1 MCLNRYAPIHL
12 RRETC
17 RQCGLTSFSRR
28 RRLKNSSPT
37 NRIVRPETG
46 SDFAPTRRRSGSYG
60 LTDSAFSTILRSRR
74 IPPLHSRRGVPSVKT
89 IPVSK
94 RSRVINVLLKRARR
108 ENVILR
114 SADGKEFLLAGLD
127 DFDREIELAR
137 GNKALMRLLDARAR
151 QSQALSL
158 GTVKTQLRIGTT
170 RRRPARRRI

>member
-1 MCLNRYAPIHL
+1 M
-12 RRETC
+12 
-17 RQCGLTSFSRR
+17 
-28 RRLKNSSPT
+28 
-37 NRIVRPETG
+37 
-46 SDFAPTRRRSGSYG
+46 
-60 LTDSAFSTILRSRR
+60 
-74 IPPLHSRRGVPSVKT
+74 KT

-94 RSRVINVLLKRARR
+94 RSRGINVLLKRARR

-114 SADGKEFLLAGLD
+114 SADGGKFLLAELD

-158 GTVKTQLRIGTT
+158 GTVKAQLGIGTE

>member
-1 MCLNRYAPIHL
+1 M
-12 RRETC
+12 
-17 RQCGLTSFSRR
+17 
-28 RRLKNSSPT
+28 
-37 NRIVRPETG
+37 
-46 SDFAPTRRRSGSYG
+46 
-60 LTDSAFSTILRSRR
+60 
-74 IPPLHSRRGVPSVKT
+74 KT

-158 GTVKTQLRIGTT
+158 RTVKTQLGIGTT
-170 RRRPARRRI
+170 RRRSARRRI

>member
-1 MCLNRYAPIHL
+1 M
-12 RRETC
+12 
-17 RQCGLTSFSRR
+17 
-28 RRLKNSSPT
+28 
-37 NRIVRPETG
+37 
-46 SDFAPTRRRSGSYG
+46 
-60 LTDSAFSTILRSRR
+60 
-74 IPPLHSRRGVPSVKT
+74 KT

-151 QSQALSL
+151 QSQGLSL
-158 GTVKTQLRIGTT
+158 GTVKTQLGIGTT
-170 RRRPARRRI
+170 RRRSARRRA

>member
-1 MCLNRYAPIHL
+1 M
-12 RRETC
+12 
-17 RQCGLTSFSRR
+17 
-28 RRLKNSSPT
+28 
-37 NRIVRPETG
+37 
-46 SDFAPTRRRSGSYG
+46 
-60 LTDSAFSTILRSRR
+60 
-74 IPPLHSRRGVPSVKT
+74 KT

>member
-1 MCLNRYAPIHL
+1 M
-12 RRETC
+12 
-17 RQCGLTSFSRR
+17 
-28 RRLKNSSPT
+28 
-37 NRIVRPETG
+37 
-46 SDFAPTRRRSGSYG
+46 
-60 LTDSAFSTILRSRR
+60 
-74 IPPLHSRRGVPSVKT
+74 KT

-158 GTVKTQLRIGTT
+158 GTVKTQLGIGTT
-170 RRRPARRRI
+170 RRRSARRRT

>member
-1 MCLNRYAPIHL
+1 M
-12 RRETC
+12 
-17 RQCGLTSFSRR
+17 
-28 RRLKNSSPT
+28 
-37 NRIVRPETG
+37 
-46 SDFAPTRRRSGSYG
+46 
-60 LTDSAFSTILRSRR
+60 
-74 IPPLHSRRGVPSVKT
+74 KT

-158 GTVKTQLRIGTT
+158 GTVKTQLGIGTA
-170 RRRPARRRI
+170 RRRPARRRT

>member
-1 MCLNRYAPIHL
+1 M
-12 RRETC
+12 
-17 RQCGLTSFSRR
+17 
-28 RRLKNSSPT
+28 
-37 NRIVRPETG
+37 
-46 SDFAPTRRRSGSYG
+46 
-60 LTDSAFSTILRSRR
+60 
-74 IPPLHSRRGVPSVKT
+74 KT

-94 RSRVINVLLKRARR
+94 RSRSINVLLKRARR

-114 SADGKEFLLAGLD
+114 AADGGTFLLAELD

-151 QSQALSL
+151 QSQTLSL

>member
-1 MCLNRYAPIHL
+1 M
-12 RRETC
+12 
-17 RQCGLTSFSRR
+17 
-28 RRLKNSSPT
+28 
-37 NRIVRPETG
+37 
-46 SDFAPTRRRSGSYG
+46 
-60 LTDSAFSTILRSRR
+60 
-74 IPPLHSRRGVPSVKT
+74 KT

-94 RSRVINVLLKRARR
+94 RSRGINVLLKRARR